1 MKRQIRWLFE
11 ALWLHEISR
20 RHEFMG
26 SKMAMLGAFIF
37 FGKIFA
43 ASSSKHENLNQV
55 GEPKCDIA
63 MAFMAFMAICSF
75 LSMTTLLLF
84 PQAAA
89 GGDVCTDCD
98 DVELLQFKDDQR
110 GLETFLAK
118 TTREAYQTNVHP
130 IFSLCSLT
138 CFDFVSKSFHLSSQ
152 I

>member
-1 MKRQIRWLFE
+1 MKFHVDMNSWVPRWPCLV
-11 ALWLHEISR
+11 LS
-20 RHEFMG
+20 
-26 SKMAMLGAFIF
+26 F
-37 FGKIFA
+37 FWQDFA
-43 ASSSKHENLNQV
+43 ASSSKHEDLNQV

-110 GLETFLAK
+110 ALETFLTK

-130 IFSLCSLT
+130 YLPCVL
-138 CFDFVSKSFHLSSQ
+138 
-152 I
+152 